1 MVPFII
7 RNTTSQNSTESLS
20 LSASTWS
27 LATIFSGLI
36 ISGLD
41 CIANIEI
48 FERSFSFD
56 EYSILWIITGIGL
69 VSLSFAIKI
78 NENDD
83 ELSQKQSGIFF
94 TKSHQGCLKVS

>member
-1 MVPFII
+1 MRVCSLPFII

-41 CIANIEI
+41 WIANIEI
-48 FERSFSFD
+48 FERSFFFD
-56 EYSILWIITGIGL
+56 EYSILWIITIIGL
-69 VSLSFAIKI
+69 ISFSFAFKI
-78 NENDD
+78 NENDA
-83 ELSQKQSGIFF
+83 ELAQKQSGIF
-94 TKSHQGCLKVS
+94 SLRQN